1 VTKNQFYTFHTQL
14 LYACKFVNFIV
25 KNLVLLIPK
34 YHYAELV
41 KKDEG
46 TGACGSHG
54 RGEKSVQGFG
64 RKALR
69 KETTRKTRGI
79 DGMNGSQGDWL
90 GVCGVDSTGSG
101 QGPLVGCCKSSD
113 ELLGSGAMKFIS

>member
-41 KKDEG
+41 KEDEG

-79 DGMNGSQGDWL
+79 DGMMRSEWISGRL
-90 GVCGVDSTGSG
+90 ARGVWSGFNWIRTGATGGV
-101 QGPLVGCCKSSD
+101 L
-113 ELLGSGAMKFIS
+113 